1 MRWSV
6 RVHGIVGGIPMYL
19 AWWDQAAPL
28 AAAVLPGAPH
38 ELRIA
43 ICARERVTNVPDGL
57 LASTADDIFS

>member
-1 MRWSV
+1 
-6 RVHGIVGGIPMYL
+6 MYL

-43 ICARERVTNVPDGL
+43 ICAREQVTNVPDGL